1 MATLFLAIALL
12 ACIPFFAV
20 YCFYYLRVLKTRKT
34 QEYIDLIAEL
44 VNKSR
49 NPQDMPL
56 VTIVIPARNEESTI
70 EHKIQSIAELNY
82 DKDKMDVLVVD
93 DDSDDQTVEFASDAF
108 ERLGVRG
115 EVIKNAHRS
124 GTNASYN
131 KGILQAN
138 GDMILLTDADVV
150 IEKDSLKKA
159 LAIITNMK
167 DVGGVTARMRP
178 ISDNDT
184 SATAMEN
191 TYIGFIDNMLIA
203 ESAIHSTFPGFGGFI
218 LLRKEAISPIPID
231 YGSKDGNIA
240 MSTLRRGFRYICA
253 PNVVFDE
260 RISEN
265 LDAQIKQKTRRATRL
280 IQSILL
286 NLDMA
291 LKKEYGQFGKLIFP
305 LRIAMFI
312 ICPVL
317 ALIGS
322 LAVFLFVFSIAAVW
336 GLAFLSVVC
345 FFLYLGTQTRNRF
358 LRFFSSFTFHQSYL
372 VLGLIMAPKK
382 MRVWNSNSK
391 SRS

>member
-20 YCFYYLRVLKTRKT
+20 YCFYYLRVLKTRKS

-49 NPQDMPL
+49 NPQDLPL

-82 DKDKMDVLVVD
+82 DKDKIDVLVVD
-93 DDSDDQTVEFASDAF
+93 DDSDDRTVEFASDAF
-108 ERLGVRG
+108 ERFGVRG

-138 GDMILLTDADVV
+138 GDMILLTDADVG
-150 IEKDSLKKA
+150 IEKGSLKKA
-159 LAIITNMK
+159 LAIIANMK

-178 ISDNDT
+178 ISHNDT

-191 TYIGFIDNMLIA
+191 TYISFIDNMLIA

-218 LLRKEAISPIPID
+218 LLRKEAVSPIPID

-260 RISEN
+260 RISEK

-286 NLDMA
+286 NLDMT

-305 LRIAMFI
+305 LRIAMLI

-336 GLAFLSVVC
+336 GLALLSAVC
-345 FFLYLGTQTRNRF
+345 FFLFLGTRTRNRF